1 VTDRAAVEDF
11 LYREAALL
19 DSWQLEEWL
28 TLFLPDARFEIPPTD
43 RPDADARQ
51 HLFIV
56 ADDMTVLRGRVQR
69 LLADDAYAEHPH
81 SQTLRIVGNVRVA
94 PADGGDVA
102 ATANF
107 NVTRTRKGAT
117 DTFVGTYHHLLAPQP
132 DGALRFRRRR
142 AVLAQDALRPHGKVS
157 IIL

>member
-1 VTDRAAVEDF
+1 MTDRASVEDF
-11 LYREAALL
+11 LYREADLL
-19 DSWQLEEWL
+19 DAWRLEEWL
-28 TLFLPDARFEIPPTD
+28 TLFLPDATFEIPPTD
-43 RPDADARQ
+43 LAGGDPRKN
-51 HLFIV
+51 LFIV

-81 SQTLRIVGNVRVA
+81 SQTLRIVGYVRLA

-107 NVTRTRKGAT
+107 NITRSRKGAT
-117 DTFVGTYHHLLAPQP
+117 DTFVGTYRHSLAPQP
-132 DGALRFRRRR
+132 DGSLRFRRRR
-142 AVLAQDALRPHGKVS
+142 AVLAHDALRPHGKVS